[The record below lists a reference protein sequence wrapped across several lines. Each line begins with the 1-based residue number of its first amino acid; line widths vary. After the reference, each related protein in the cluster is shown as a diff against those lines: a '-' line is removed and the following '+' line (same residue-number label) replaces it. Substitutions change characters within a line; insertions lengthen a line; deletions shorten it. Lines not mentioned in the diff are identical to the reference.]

1 MGIFDDA
8 TREVANRID
17 TSGSDDAGAADAASM
32 ARATDAREVTAT
44 VEGKSVSI
52 KDPETVKTDEEG
64 TWLTG
69 TQSYGRPRGSEAIE
83 AREIVQT
90 SAMQAIGNGIVD
102 QLLGGELTFES
113 ESDTVSSTEAAVRD
127 LIRDVLTGPHL
138 GSKDLDDL
146 ITGAVFDMLGPAQA
160 YWQLHPSENDE
171 FPVVALSNLD
181 ALTIRHNV
189 DRHGMWG
196 DPPFYQATGAFSG
209 DGVGTLG
216 KISPT
221 PLQHD
226 QLVVM
231 HYPRGERPYRY
242 YPMSP
247 SLQVKEWLEILANST
262 THHNRFYADNEIPPG
277 LIQVMGAQNV
287 SDIKEK
293 IEAASGDPRD
303 VPVIGGD
310 GGAQWLELG
319 GTAVNLNII
328 EEQRWFFNMCLGALG
343 LGKHELG
350 FTEDANRSNGEI
362 EATRIYKRIAGPF
375 SKQFERAFQHIANQ
389 FDVYQALEQPFDIR
403 LRFTDPREEQAR
415 EQRLRE
421 MWQAGGLT
429 YRQYVRRRGDDDL
442 AAEDMTVELNGNTI
456 DYGGYPK
463 HVLDALLRD
472 ARSDP
477 DADADM
483 GDDDSGDADPLT

>member
-1 MGIFDDA
+1 MGIFDEA
-8 TREVANRID
+8 RREEANRMD
-17 TSGSDDAGAADAASM
+17 SS
-32 ARATDAREVTAT
+32 ATDGVAPDTAATATATGQREIQAT
-44 VEGKSVSI
+44 VEGEPVTVEA
-52 KDPETVKTDEEG
+52 PETVKTDEDG

-69 TQSYGRPRGSEAIE
+69 TNQYGRPRGRDALE

-113 ESDTVSSTEAAVRD
+113 EADDVDATEAAVRD

-146 ITGAVFDMLGPAQA
+146 ITGAVFDMLGPGQA
-160 YWQLHPSENDE
+160 YWQLHPSETGQY
-171 FPVVALSNLD
+171 PVVALSNLD

-189 DRHGMWG
+189 DRHGVWG
-196 DPPFYQATGAFSG
+196 DPPFYQAQGAFSS

-216 KISPT
+216 SIDPT
-221 PLQHD
+221 KLDHE
-226 QLVVM
+226 QLAVM
-231 HYPRGERPYRY
+231 HYPRGERPYEF
-242 YPMSP
+242 YPRSP
-247 SLQVKEWLEILANST
+247 SMQVKEWLEILSNST
-262 THHNRFYADNEIPPG
+262 THHNRFYADNQIPPG
-277 LIQVMGAQNV
+277 LIQVMGATNV

-375 SKQFERAFQHIANQ
+375 GKQFERAFHKTAEQ
-389 FDVYQALEQPFDIR
+389 FDVYNALENPFDIR

-429 YRQYVRRRGDDDL
+429 YRQYVRRRGDQDL
-442 AAEDMTVELNGNTI
+442 AEEDMTVELNGNTI
-456 DYGGYPK
+456 DYGDYPK

-477 DADADM
+477 DANSDM
-483 GDDDSGDADPLT
+483 AGDEEGR